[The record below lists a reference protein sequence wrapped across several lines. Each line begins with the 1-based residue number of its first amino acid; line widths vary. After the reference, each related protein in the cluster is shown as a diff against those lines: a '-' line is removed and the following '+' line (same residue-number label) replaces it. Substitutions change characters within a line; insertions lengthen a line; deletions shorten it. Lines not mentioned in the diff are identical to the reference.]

1 MIFNLSERDTVCYE
15 IISKFGINIKDL
27 IDIIEQLVNKGV
39 GVSVVTRR
47 NKCRIECIWAT
58 FAIFGGGVKMEWETI

>member
-39 GVSVVTRR
+39 GVSVV
-47 NKCRIECIWAT
+47 K
-58 FAIFGGGVKMEWETI
+58 GGINAESSAYELLLLYLEVA